1 MKEEEISFKSLTNLQ
16 LDALKEIYIESRLT
30 QMSEIELRKC
40 AREVLEL
47 QVQGTVGNEEEKEVW
62 KDMKS
67 HFADDFLRKIKEVI
81 KAKGSKEIS
90 LDNEQEDFKKRL
102 ELLEQRKQEESQK
115 TEDMWDDE

>member
-1 MKEEEISFKSLTNLQ
+1 MQEEEISFKSLTNLQ
-16 LDALKEIYIESRLT
+16 LDTLKEIYIESRLN
-30 QMSEIELRKC
+30 QMSEIELRNC

-81 KAKGSKEIS
+81 KAKGSNEIS

-115 TEDMWDDE
+115 TEDMWEDE